1 MDKTSDKVRHQL
13 FLPRPLSDRLEA
25 LAARPGATK
34 SAILVDAV
42 TAWLNRR
49 GASELEDRFAIR
61 LDRLTH
67 AIGRVDRDTYVI
79 LETLALFI
87 RFELSIQTPLA
98 ENDAAG
104 RALGAKRFEAFV
116 TQVGRQVSTGRR
128 SLGGS
133 PQEADTIPSKRGSDR

>member
-1 MDKTSDKVRHQL
+1 MEKVRHQL
-13 FLPRPLSDRLEA
+13 FLPKPLSDRLEA
-25 LAARPGATK
+25 LAAKPGASK

-42 TAWLNRR
+42 SAWLSRR

-61 LDRLTH
+61 LDRLTQ
-67 AIGRVDRDTYVI
+67 AIGRVDRDTHVI

-87 RFELSIQTPLA
+87 RFELAIQTPLA

-128 SLGGS
+128 SLGGT
-133 PQEADTIPSKRGSDR
+133 PAGSTEDGE